1 MTGEEAI
8 RAKGWAEDYPKGAQ
22 IEPHS
27 HVSHQIVHAATGV
40 MRIAS
45 RGGTWI
51 VPPGRALWMPAGVV
65 HSIACI
71 GAVAMRT
78 VYLRGG
84 HPAFP
89 ADCTVWTVSPLM
101 RELILRMVGQPDP
114 LLVPPLLSLLIAE
127 IGNVESVPLHIPEPT
142 DPRLRRVTATLLT
155 EPARERPI
163 AALAKDAAMSTRT
176 FIRRFHLETGMT
188 LRQWRRQAR
197 LLLALERLGAGVSV
211 SDAAFDVGYSSASA
225 FVHAFRGS
233 LGTTPGRYFSG
244 GGGRLNRERS
254 ARP

>member
-1 MTGEEAI
+1 MTTSDGI
-8 RAKGWAEDYPKGAQ
+8 SAKGWAEDYAKGAQ

-45 RGGTWI
+45 RGGTWV
-51 VPPGRALWMPAGVV
+51 VPPGRALWMPAGVL
-65 HSIACI
+65 HSIACV

-78 VYLRGG
+78 VYLRGE

-89 ADCTVWTVSPLM
+89 ADCTVWSVSPLM

-114 LLVPPLLSLLIAE
+114 VLVPPLLSLLIAE
-127 IGNVESVPLHIPEPT
+127 IENVESVPLHIPEPS
-142 DPRLRRVTATLLT
+142 DPRLRRVTAALLAEPTL
-155 EPARERPI
+155 ERPI
-163 AALAKDAAMSTRT
+163 ASLAKDAAMSTRT

-197 LLLALERLGAGVSV
+197 LLLALERLGAGASV

-233 LGTTPGRYFSG
+233 LGTTPGRYFPRSP
-244 GGGRLNRERS
+244 RLNRGRS
-254 ARP
+254 